1 MRLTQEAVRRV
12 MLAAQGLLSSPEL
25 REALL

>member
-1 MRLTQEAVRRV
+1 MRLTQKAVRRV
-12 MLAAQGLLSSPEL
+12 ALAEQGLFSSPEL

>member
-12 MLAAQGLLSSPEL
+12 MLAEQGLLSSPDL